1 MLTWQ
6 IDRLLRSGPLCALA
20 TFALPI
26 SLAILVNSQR
36 TEDNVLGILLVSSGV
51 IFIGSIVGSAVASAS
66 GVVLFCLGTVVAEVP
81 VVVMAVVGI
90 GLLWAMIIHDLAGAF
105 HRAPRINPAVWKNAA
120 TTAASVAATSAVA
133 FSISYAIAG
142 LATWQSIV
150 VPFGIAA
157 VGFAA
162 KLAADSHRTA
172 ALNLTAKRKDQTG
185 NESSN

>member
-20 TFALPI
+20 TLALPVV
-26 SLAILVNSQR
+26 LAVLVNSQR
-36 TEDNVLGILLVSSGV
+36 TEDNVLGILLVASGI
-51 IFIGSIVGSAVASAS
+51 IFIGSAVGSAVASSS
-66 GVVLFCLGTVVAEVP
+66 GVVLFSLGTVVAEVP
-81 VVVMAVVGI
+81 VAVMAVVGI
-90 GLLWAMIIHDLAGAF
+90 GLYWSMIIHDLAGAF
-105 HRAPRINPAVWKNAA
+105 HRAPRINPAVWKNAGI
-120 TTAASVAATSAVA
+120 TAAVVAAASAVL

-142 LATWQSIV
+142 LATWQNIV

-172 ALNLTAKRKDQTG
+172 ALELTAKRKDQTG

>member
-6 IDRLLRSGPLCALA
+6 VDRLLRSGPLCALA
-20 TFALPI
+20 TFALPVL
-26 SLAILVNSQR
+26 LAILVNSQR
-36 TEDNVLGILLVSSGV
+36 TEDNVLGIMLVASSI
-51 IFIGSIVGSAVASAS
+51 IFIGTMVGSVVASGS

-81 VVVMAVVGI
+81 VAVMAIVGI
-90 GLLWAMIIHDLAGAF
+90 GLFVAMVIHDLAGAF

-120 TTAASVAATSAVA
+120 ITTAAVAAISTVV
-133 FSISYAIAG
+133 FSISYVIAG
-142 LATWQSIV
+142 LATWQNIV
-150 VPFGIAA
+150 VPFGVAA

-172 ALNLTAKRKDQTG
+172 ALTLTAKRKDQTG